1 MCDRGVYTD
10 PLPEVALAAVRG
22 VQVRPEFVSLNADRT
37 FHIEIA
43 NGADRL
49 AAFTALSKAFPAD
62 ADWNR
67 LHITGPG
74 HTNCM
79 NCGKIP

>member
-1 MCDRGVYTD
+1 MCDNSVYTD
-10 PLPEVALAAVRG
+10 PLPEVALTAMRG
-22 VQVRPEFVSLNADRT
+22 VLVIPEFISLNDDRT

-49 AAFTALSKAFPAD
+49 AAFTALSKIFPSD

-67 LHITGPG
+67 IHITGPM
-74 HTNCM
+74 HSHCM
-79 NCGKIP
+79 NCGK